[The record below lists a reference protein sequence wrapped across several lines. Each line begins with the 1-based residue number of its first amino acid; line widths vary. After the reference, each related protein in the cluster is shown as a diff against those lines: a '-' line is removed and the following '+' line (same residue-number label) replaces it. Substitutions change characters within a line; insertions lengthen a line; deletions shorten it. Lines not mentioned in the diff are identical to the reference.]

1 MTNRRQFR
9 MFIVAVLVLAAAI
22 PGAVERKA
30 TAGVSAP
37 PGADLPGATL
47 TYTNAS
53 PVPIPDGVDVT
64 TCVSKPGAPAIST
77 ITIGDS
83 GIIKDVNVSLDIT
96 HPWVGDVSVELVSP
110 SGTIVVLVDRPGFKP
125 NQSCGYRLDDIRTV
139 LDDESGGGPVKNAN
153 PPTGPSY
160 TPEQPLSAFD
170 GEDLAGEWVLRVYDH
185 AGSDTGT
192 LRSWSLIVEVND
204 APVAV
209 DDTYT
214 TSEDTPLTVVV
225 PGVLGNDTDVEGD
238 TLTAGLVSGPAH
250 GTLTLYAD
258 GSFIYTPDTG
268 WLGTDSFTYAAS
280 DGTANSNPAT
290 VTLTVTAAPAPI
302 PPTPIP
308 PTVVPTAHPAATP
321 AGPTAADHA
330 RAQAPLCADLNG
342 TTSAIIRA
350 DVPAGAVPGGS
361 VFCRVIAENGV
372 FRNPAETARVG
383 VMSVLER
390 GVIQAVDIFGL
401 LHNGQPVTSFSAPFR
416 VCLQGQG
423 VMVYLDATTAP
434 RTVSEPP
441 AVFEGGYTCAT
452 IPHAGMVVLVPAA
465 SSSAATTGQ

>member
-37 PGADLPGATL
+37 PGATMPSATL

-53 PVPIPDGVDVT
+53 PVAIPDGVDVT

-83 GIIKDVNVSLDIT
+83 GIIKDVSVSLDIK
-96 HPWVGDVSVELVSP
+96 HSWVGDLVVELVSP
-110 SGTIVVLVDRPGFKP
+110 SGTIVVLVNRPGSES
-125 NQSCGYRLDDIRTV
+125 NQTCGYSSEDIRTV
-139 LDDESGGGPVKNAN
+139 LDDESGGGPVENAD

-160 TPEQPLSAFD
+160 IPEQPLSAFD

-192 LRSWSLIVEVND
+192 LYSWSLIVEVND

-214 TSEDTPLTVVV
+214 TSEDTPLTVVA

-238 TLTAGLVSGPAH
+238 TLTAGLVSGPVH

-258 GSFIYTPDTG
+258 GSFTYTPDAG

-342 TTSAIIRA
+342 VTSAIIRA